1 MAKKGRPNVI
11 IDLTVVDKLA
21 RVGLTTQMIAD
32 YLEIHLRTCERNE
45 DFCRVYKK
53 SFTQLGAKVRTTLIA
68 KMEVDTTANIY
79 LDKVINKT
87 KEANHDE
94 NYKLKVREFEHRVKM
109 DKEDQKLVVDKLKL
123 KLMINPKYQ
132 PNELEL
138 KMLYTDDI
146 LELEKLAMGV

>member
-32 YLEIHLRTCERNE
+32 YLEIDLRTCERNE

-87 KEANHDE
+87 KEASHEE
-94 NYKLKVREFEHRVKM
+94 NYDLKVKEFNHRVEIDKKKTKLM
-109 DKEDQKLVVDKLKL
+109 DSIADKEIK
-123 KLMINPKYQ
+123 ISI
-132 PNELEL
+132 EG
-138 KMLYTDDI
+138 I
-146 LELEKLAMGV
+146 